1 MPHLAA
7 AMEGTMHTSSTR
19 RLRRT
24 PRRAVMLSLALLTAS
39 LGAGITPSPASA
51 DARPVTAADTAC
63 PHMTDSIIRLYSAYF
78 LRAPDAAGFNFWA
91 GEFSS
96 GARGLQGMSDFFATS
111 DEFNSLYANLSNP
124 QFVDLVYRNVLGR
137 QAEASGRNFWIGQL
151 DSGAITRGTLMINFS
166 ESEEYVARTGTAVPL
181 AGYFNWYPDG
191 TAFTCGSE
199 AVNFGLLPEDDNVD
213 ILVIH
218 DPRVSAQG
226 GFFDIY
232 DVVGGTPQYFTG
244 GFVPFDHIDSGTFD
258 ASLFSAEGIQI
269 LSEPQV
275 STYIVAYPNTQPALD
290 TRSGWRTD
298 QRRQPTF
305 TELLNE
311 LADAE
316 FATDVYWRN
325 QFPDLFALPYSPPSS
340 RGFYDGTRP
349 SLAPTCSG
357 ITLSAYNAFYCRT
370 EDYVAYDINLVS
382 EAYRFNGDGFVYF
395 LVAHEWAHAIQERMP
410 QRFVSGAHELQ
421 ADCLAGAALFGNTA
435 NAVTVDGNGTITFE
449 PGDFD
454 ELFAT
459 FEQIGSLPWISGG
472 SHGSAEE
479 RRSAFALGANEG
491 VPSCLAASL

>member
-1 MPHLAA
+1 
-7 AMEGTMHTSSTR
+7 MHISSIR
-19 RLRRT
+19 RSRRT
-24 PRRAVMLSLALLTAS
+24 TGRAVMLSLALLAAS
-39 LGAGITPSPASA
+39 LGAGVTPTPASA

-78 LRAPDAAGFNFWA
+78 LRAPDASGFNFWV
-91 GEFSS
+91 GEFAS

-137 QAEASGRNFWIGQL
+137 PAEAEGRTFWIRQL
-151 DSGAITRGTLMINFS
+151 NSGAITRGTLMINFS
-166 ESEEYVARTGTAVPL
+166 ESEEYVARTNTAVPL

-199 AVNFGLLPEDDNVD
+199 VVNFELLPEDDNVD
-213 ILVIH
+213 VLMIH
-218 DPRVSAQG
+218 NPQVSVQG
-226 GFFDIY
+226 GFYDIY
-232 DVVGGTPQYFTG
+232 DIVGGTPQYFNT
-244 GFVPFDHIDSGTFD
+244 GFVPFDHIDGGTLD
-258 ASLFSAEGIQI
+258 ARQFSAEGIQI
-269 LSEPQV
+269 VTDPQV
-275 STYIVAYPNTQPALD
+275 SAYIVAYPNTQPAID
-290 TRSGWRTD
+290 SRSGWRTD

-305 TELLNE
+305 SELLDE
-311 LADAE
+311 LDDAE

-325 QFPDLFALPYSPPSS
+325 QFPALFGLPYDPPSS
-340 RGFYDGTRP
+340 QGFYDGTRP

-357 ITLSAYNAFYCRT
+357 VTLTAYNAFYCPA
-370 EDYVAYDINLVS
+370 EHYVAYDINLVS

-410 QRFVSGAHELQ
+410 QRFVAAAHELQ

-449 PGDFD
+449 PGDFE
-454 ELFAT
+454 ELFET

-472 SHGSAEE
+472 SHGSADE

-491 VPSCLAASL
+491 VPSCLASQL